1 MLGLTGAAGLMA
13 VGGAG
18 VGVAE
23 WVTQAAAAR
32 AVGVSPPALSKWIR
46 NGQLVPAADRRVDM
60 AHVRAVAAQLDPAR
74 SPAARAAQSRALAG
88 VGAGGTVAA
97 GGDGV
102 GYGVPADGGGG
113 APASPPALS
122 PSTLP
127 PPPNAGAE
135 TPNQFDFQAERA
147 AREHYAA
154 RDARLSYER
163 ACGQLID
170 AERAG
175 MALTTAAANMRLVL
189 EALPDRLAARVAAEG
204 DEAACAALLEAA
216 VGEALQALQDLAAAL
231 AADVAVAA

>member
-1 MLGLTGAAGLMA
+1 MAA
-13 VGGAG
+13 GGAG
-18 VGVAE
+18 VRVAE
-23 WVTQAAAAR
+23 WVAQAEAAR

-46 NGQLVPAADRRVDM
+46 KGLLVPAADRRVDM

-74 SPAARAAQSRALAG
+74 SPAARAAQSRTATDA
-88 VGAGGTVAA
+88 
-97 GGDGV
+97 
-102 GYGVPADGGGG
+102 PP
-113 APASPPALS
+113 APAAY
-122 PSTLP
+122 TIQ
-127 PPPNAGAE
+127 PPPNAGTE
-135 TPNQFDFQAERA
+135 TPSQFDFQVERA
-147 AREHYAA
+147 VREHYAA

-170 AERAG
+170 ADRAG

-204 DEAACAALLEAA
+204 DEAACAALLGAA